1 MARRTIAIG
10 AALLVLILLVLAF
23 RGCLAARN
31 DRAIKDYVGDTNEL
45 IGASQGESDQLFDLL
60 SGSGE
65 PVDAQNLVNALRSE
79 AASLVDRARGLDAPD
94 DVAQAQDYFVEA
106 MQLRSDGITEIAR
119 ALPGALA
126 DQERRESTDRIAQ
139 MMRVFDAS
147 DVLMTVRFR
156 PSLEDALKDQE
167 LDDEVRLP
175 RDGQMQF
182 LPDVEWLDPAFVAD
196 QIEGLRTGTGGEDT
210 GDGTATPGLHGNG
223 IGTVTLGGV
232 ALVPGAS
239 ATVPLTSDLAF
250 DVQVTNQ
257 GESTETDV
265 TVRVT
270 VGEGDDASEIEEQIP
285 EIGVGTTQNVT
296 IPLGSEP
303 PVGENVPINVE
314 VLPVDGEEKTD
325 NNAADFTVI
334 FTS

>member
-45 IGASQGESDQLFDLL
+45 IGASKGESDQLFDLL

-79 AASLVDRARGLDAPD
+79 SASLVDRARGLDPPD

-147 DVLMTVRFR
+147 DVLMTIRFE
-156 PSLEDALKDQE
+156 PALEAALEEQD
-167 LDDEVRLP
+167 LADEVVLP
-175 RDGQMQF
+175 RIGRLQF

-196 QIEGLRTGTGGEDT
+196 QIEGLRTGTGGD
-210 GDGTATPGLHGNG
+210 GGSDGTATPGLHGNG

-270 VGEGDDASEIEEQIP
+270 VGEGGDASEIEEQIP

-314 VLPVDGEEKTD
+314 VVPVDGEEKTD
-325 NNAADFTVI
+325 NNSADFTVI